1 MFQRSWQWILL
12 IPLCWPAA
20 GMADDNTTGGAP
32 PPLEIMD
39 EPTVARLLACAEKA
53 ASWNERVAAEQRRFQ
68 QAGGAE
74 PTLKSLLAVLAE
86 IEAEIKPLAPEA
98 RKYLPDT
105 SRLRDAFD
113 KAEASWKTRP
123 FDRDQSPG
131 RDETSFRRQARA
143 EAYAAAAAEFGR
155 FTGEELSPAIEKLRE
170 PARYARDFLS
180 GKFQEW
186 LQQPL
191 ESGGLRFRILPGAKK
206 SVFSKDAQLAVEL
219 EYLPGQ
225 LKVKATGLYF
235 DYVPGGLPTPN
246 LSRLT
251 VDARESLKGKA
262 ISGLTALGE
271 EFTADLNLPLKVTI
285 AGPPD
290 FSASGGGRLGAL
302 PFGVEMGL
310 FDSETVKAKA
320 ENLLLYP
327 LNKVDWGAG
336 KLTVAVPLD
345 APVPI
350 GTTPFAFWEMGGDY
364 AVKTRELGFDTKIS
378 TLVTPPKSVAL
389 DVRVSTALPV
399 KQFTL
404 AGKIVLLGGAEL
416 GQVNGTIDF
425 SRGVISGEV
434 LPVGSAGGLP
444 IGLGQG
450 SFELRSERL
459 MADALVKFLNHD
471 LGRMRL
477 VVNFSDASASLAAQG
492 QVSLFGADFA
502 ATFDGQVESGFKRAR
517 FEAVESIS
525 VPGIE
530 PYGTIDVAVV
540 VRADTSEGV
549 EVEVKAFLP
558 ELSFTVKVPKLADCT
573 LEQLQQW
580 LKDRAVAAYHQ
591 FLRNLAQGE
600 KDGREWAAKVDE
612 KTRDYVAARLGGAW
626 KTGDPSLDAFGKEL
640 SDFSKQAGGAWHDF
654 TEQAGGGLAGI
665 GKAGGKVLE
674 NGGNSVQKVFG
685 L

>member
-1 MFQRSWQWILL
+1 MFHRSWPWTLL

-20 GMADDNTTGGAP
+20 GLADDNTAGGDQSLLA
-32 PPLEIMD
+32 IMD
-39 EPTVARLLACAEKA
+39 EPTVARLLAFAEKA

-74 PTLKSLLAVLAE
+74 PTLKNLLAVLAE

-105 SRLRDAFD
+105 SRLRGAFD
-113 KAEASWKTRP
+113 QAEASWKSRP

-131 RDETSFRRQARA
+131 LDEKSFRRQARA

-206 SVFSKDAQLAVEL
+206 SVFSQDAQLTVEL

-246 LSRLT
+246 LSRLS
-251 VDARESLKGKA
+251 VDASESLKGKA

-271 EFTADLNLPLKVTI
+271 EFTADLNMPLKVTI
-285 AGPPD
+285 TGPPD

-302 PFGVEMGL
+302 PFGIEMGL
-310 FDSETVKAKA
+310 FDSDTVKAKA

-327 LNKVDWGAG
+327 NPMTPVDWGAG
-336 KLTVAVPLD
+336 KLTIDVPLE

-350 GTTPFAFWEMGGDY
+350 GTTPFGFWKMGGDY

-378 TLVTPPKSVAL
+378 TLATPPESVAL

-399 KQFTL
+399 KQLTL

-416 GQVNGTIDF
+416 GQVKGTIDF

-459 MADALVKFLNHD
+459 MADASIKLLNHD
-471 LGRMRL
+471 LGEMRL

-502 ATFDGQVESGFKRAR
+502 ATFDGQVAAEFKRVR
-517 FEAVESIS
+517 FEAVESIRVS
-525 VPGIE
+525 GIE
-530 PYGTIDVAVV
+530 PYGTIDVAVI

-558 ELSFTVKVPKLADCT
+558 ELSFTVKVPTLADCT
-573 LEQLQQW
+573 LDQLEKW
-580 LKDRAVAAYHQ
+580 LQDRAVAAYHQ

-626 KTGDPSLDAFGKEL
+626 KTGDPALDAYGKEL

-654 TEQAGGGLAGI
+654 TEQAGGGLAQAWHGALDTASSLPI
-665 GKAGGKVLE
+665 KPPW
-674 NGGNSVQKVFG
+674 
-685 L
+685 